1 MSKPSTNFEMIAV
14 PHKYVANIR
23 LKFLSKLSLKPSFW
37 NFRTWSCNKWTA
49 ETSLPEHAFPSS
61 NIVGEWVKS
70 KPCILICLSGS
81 FVVDNGDHLTVE
93 DHFRSILGTICGRG
107 SFMVLYNCKFNSG
120 KIRPLLKESPK
131 ERRFDIIV
139 VVAQSLTNVAG
150 SSFEFDHSSLS
161 FWSVNNSLLATIQ
174 FVSFQPFLSTDRHVT
189 ALEMRS
195 TR

>member
-1 MSKPSTNFEMIAV
+1 MPRHA
-14 PHKYVANIR
+14 
-23 LKFLSKLSLKPSFW
+23 KFKRTISQNQEP
-37 NFRTWSCNKWTA
+37 FRRKFVWILVFSC
-49 ETSLPEHAFPSS
+49 S
-61 NIVGEWVKS
+61 NGRQR
-70 KPCILICLSGS
+70 GS
-81 FVVDNGDHLTVE
+81 LTVE
-93 DHFRSILGTICGRG
+93 DHFRSILGIICGRG

-120 KIRPLLKESPK
+120 KIRPLLKESLK

-150 SSFEFDHSSLS
+150 SSFEFDNSSLS

-174 FVSFQPFLSTDRHVT
+174 FVSFQSFLSVDRHVT

>member
-1 MSKPSTNFEMIAV
+1 MSKPSTNFEMITV

-49 ETSLPEHAFPSS
+49 ETSLPEHG
-61 NIVGEWVKS
+61 I
-70 KPCILICLSGS
+70 
-81 FVVDNGDHLTVE
+81 DNGRQRGSLTVE
-93 DHFRSILGTICGRG
+93 DHFRSILGIICGRG

-120 KIRPLLKESPK
+120 KIRPLLKESLK

-174 FVSFQPFLSTDRHVT
+174 FVSFQPFLSIDRHVT